1 MRIRSPALSSNGSNK
16 KTKTRSW
23 LSIVMHTLLG
33 FSFIVSLIVLGLEGE
48 KYIDAQRAS
57 KLASSFI
64 KQQADPKSQ
73 QKPPSPHVTTSPADT
88 SKFDALIK
96 QQDPKSQQKPTQ
108 PPITTTSAVTNIV
121 KEVTTA
127 TITSTTMSNNDKEL
141 QDTFDLNLKK
151 FLKDKEKP
159 PVEGVTPPNVDL
171 DYGPNIYKI
180 VHATSPWK
188 IGLRQDL
195 RVNVPR
201 YIDTGSL
208 SELAARASRRAAA
221 TASSNLHN
229 VSSIYPSRALLEAR
243 AVLDKHPLFSSA
255 YTQLQQN
262 TYKKTKNLLPTLPE
276 VMEFMSQQPV
286 CQRHPIMLSMATVG
300 DDLYA
305 ALIETFVYS
314 MVKFNVSDCT
324 LVICVT
330 DPKCMKLC
338 DDQHFPCY
346 DYKSKQQPLPSVM
359 EQIGEVKLFHVAQVG
374 LN

>member
-1 MRIRSPALSSNGSNK
+1 
-16 KTKTRSW
+16 
-23 LSIVMHTLLG
+23 MHTLLG
-33 FSFIVSLIVLGLEGE
+33 FSFIVSLVVLGLEGE

-57 KLASSFI
+57 KLATSF
-64 KQQADPKSQ
+64 KQQADPKSKQ
-73 QKPPSPHVTTSPADT
+73 QPSSSHITTTPSDT
-88 SKFDALIK
+88 SKLATSI
-96 QQDPKSQQKPTQ
+96 QQQTDPKLQQKPTL
-108 PPITTTSAVTNIV
+108 PPVTTTSSVTNIV
-121 KEVTTA
+121 KEVATA
-127 TITSTTMSNNDKEL
+127 TVAPTTMSKSEQAL
-141 QDTFDLNLKK
+141 LDTFDVNLKK
-151 FLKDKEKP
+151 FVKEKRKP
-159 PVEGVTPPNVDL
+159 TAVESVIPNGDL

-180 VHATSPWK
+180 VHPLSPWK
-188 IGLRQDL
+188 TGVRQDL
-195 RVNVPR
+195 RVHIPR

-208 SELAARASRRAAA
+208 SELAARASRRSAAA
-221 TASSNLHN
+221 SVTASIHSNN
-229 VSSIYPSRALLEAR
+229 GSTIYPSRALLEAR

-255 YTQLQQN
+255 YTTLLQN

-286 CQRHPIMLSMATVG
+286 CKRHPIILSMATVG

-330 DPKCMKLC
+330 DPKCIKLC

-346 DYKSKQQPLPSVM
+346 NYQSKQQPLPSVM

-374 LN
+374 GRL